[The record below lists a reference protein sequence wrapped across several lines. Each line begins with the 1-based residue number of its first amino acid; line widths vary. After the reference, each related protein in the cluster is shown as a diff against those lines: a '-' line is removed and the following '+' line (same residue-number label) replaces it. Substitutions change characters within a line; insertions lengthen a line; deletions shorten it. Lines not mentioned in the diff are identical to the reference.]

1 MTEILLFWAK
11 LNPSKTTLFVA
22 IVNDTPENVAL
33 LPVSFIGFVI
43 LILLTPTPVKS
54 PSNTN
59 SSEVTLDNKSPVL
72 LK

>member
-1 MTEILLFWAK
+1 MTERSLFRAK
-11 LNPSKTTLFVA
+11 LNPSKTTSFAA
-22 IVNDTPENVAL
+22 IVNDTSENVAL
-33 LPVSFIGFVI
+33 LPVNFIGFAI